1 MHLPPRLF
9 AVQFVC
15 LPLAVTA
22 CLAAAGCG
30 ATRWSDSKRTAT
42 EQLLLSDAVDRAV
55 TAIDMRP
62 LAGHAV
68 FLDTAFM
75 DDVSDAKYLAS
86 TLRHQLIASGCR
98 LAPDRESAEVI
109 VEARAGALGTDR
121 SDLLIGIP
129 ATSVEFAGSGTT
141 LPEMAAAKRTDQRA
155 VAKVSLFAY
164 EAASGR
170 PIWQSGLQNAD
181 SSTRDRWV
189 LGGGPFRSGDISK
202 RVEFAGE
209 DVALPWQRRRSSDDG
224 SEQAVAGRVDLDSPK
239 VFAALP
245 HPGPP
250 AAERPVVAD
259 ERPVDLPPV
268 R

>member
-1 MHLPPRLF
+1 MHPPPRIP
-9 AVQFVC
+9 AVQFVAV
-15 LPLAVTA
+15 PLTVAA
-22 CLAAAGCG
+22 CLLAAGCG
-30 ATRWSDSKRTAT
+30 TTRWSDSKRTAT
-42 EQLLLSDAVDRAV
+42 EQMLLSDAVDRAV

-62 LAGHAV
+62 LAGAAV

-98 LAPDRESAEVI
+98 LAPDRDSAEII
-109 VEARAGALGTDR
+109 VEARSGALGTDR
-121 SDLLIGIP
+121 SELLIGIP
-129 ATSVEFAGSGTT
+129 ATSIEVAGTGTT

-170 PIWQSGLQNAD
+170 PVWQSGLQNAD

-189 LGGGPFRSGDISK
+189 LGGGPFRSGNITE
-202 RVEFAGE
+202 RMEFAGE
-209 DVALPWQRRRSSDDG
+209 GVSMPWQRGETNDER
-224 SEQAVAGRVDLDSPK
+224 AVAGGVDLDSPK
-239 VFAALP
+239 VFAKA
-245 HPGPP
+245 PP
-250 AAERPVVAD
+250 AGSPAADRPVVAE

>member
-1 MHLPPRLF
+1 MPPHRPRPT
-9 AVQFVC
+9 VQLVC
-15 LPLAVTA
+15 LAVAAAVAVTA
-22 CLAAAGCG
+22 PGCG
-30 ATRWSDSKRTAT
+30 TTRWSDSTRTAT

-55 TAIDMRP
+55 TSIDMRP
-62 LAGHAV
+62 LADHAV

-86 TLRHQLIASGCR
+86 TLRHRLIASGCR

-109 VEARAGALGTDR
+109 VEARSGALGTDR
-121 SDLLIGIP
+121 SELLIGIP

-164 EAASGR
+164 ESQSGR
-170 PIWQSGLQNAD
+170 PLWQSGLQNAD

-189 LGGGPFRSGDISK
+189 LGGGPFRSGDINE
-202 RVEFAGE
+202 RVQFAGE
-209 DVALPWQRRRSSDDG
+209 GITMPWQPDG
-224 SEQAVAGRVDLDSPK
+224 DEEADGRAVAGGIDLDSPK
-239 VFAALP
+239 VFATLAP
-245 HPGPP
+245 PGSP
-250 AAERPVVAD
+250 AVRRPTVAEERPAN
-259 ERPVDLPPV
+259 LPPV